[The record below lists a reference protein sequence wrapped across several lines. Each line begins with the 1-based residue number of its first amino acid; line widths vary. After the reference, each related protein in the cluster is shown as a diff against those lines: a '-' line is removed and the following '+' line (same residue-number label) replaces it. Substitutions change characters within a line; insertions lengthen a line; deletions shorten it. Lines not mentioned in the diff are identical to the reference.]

1 MEMKKI
7 RDFFS
12 RLGLYGLLFVIILF
26 PLAAVSGFR
35 AVQCRISGK
44 TIPNEWTLDMGSK
57 WEVDYISA
65 FWGKNDFLNLNG
77 LMRRFT
83 GQREM
88 NDVIK
93 LNNGYLARPVG
104 YVSDEELEPGAA
116 SLDNLNRY
124 LTASGAKLLVA
135 VAPDSISKYDPQ
147 LPAGMEEYV
156 NDDLDRM
163 IRLLTERGVEVMD
176 FREVIHE
183 DGIDQYTMMYRTD
196 HHWTTRAG
204 FYAYGKLADWIEE
217 KTGVKVDEK
226 IRDIDHYAV
235 TTYENWHLGSY
246 GQRTGSLYAGI
257 DDFDLILPEFD
268 TLLSNGEKTGT
279 FEELMISYSALEK
292 RDVTSRYTY
301 DVTLEAVWGNYTNL
315 LADNDL
321 RVLMIGDSFT
331 RAVCP
336 YLNISYGEN
345 RFIHY
350 QSLGDLTA
358 EYVEEYD
365 PDVVIL
371 LYYPE
376 NLLGQEGLK
385 FSIPSVENVA
395 EEPAH

>member
-1 MEMKKI
+1 MKKI
-7 RDFFS
+7 RNFLS
-12 RLGLYGLLFVIILF
+12 RLGPYGLLFAAILF
-26 PLAAVSGFR
+26 SLAVVSGFR
-35 AVQCRISGK
+35 ATQCWISGE

-65 FWGKNDFLNLNG
+65 FWRKNDFLNLNG
-77 LMRRFT
+77 FMRRLM

-104 YVSDEELEPGAA
+104 YVSDEELEPGVA
-116 SLDNLNRY
+116 SLAELNSY
-124 LTASGAKLLVA
+124 LTASDVEFLVA
-135 VAPDSISKYDPQ
+135 MAPDTISKYDPQ
-147 LPAGMEEYV
+147 LPAGMEEFV

-163 IRLLTERGVEVMD
+163 AHMLTEQEVDVMD

-183 DGIDQYTMMYRTD
+183 DGIDQYTLMYKTD

-204 FYAYGKLADWIEE
+204 FYVYGKLADWIEE

-226 IRDIDHYAV
+226 LGNIENYSV
-235 TTYENWHLGSY
+235 TTYKAWHLGSR
-246 GQRTGSLYAGI
+246 GQRTGSLYAGV
-257 DDFDLILPEFD
+257 DDFELILPKFD
-268 TLLSNGEKTGT
+268 TLLTDGERTGT
-279 FEELMISYSALEK
+279 FEELFINYRALEK
-292 RDVTSRYTY
+292 RDMTSRYTY
-301 DVTLEAVWGNYTNL
+301 DVTLESAWGNYTNL
-315 LADNDL
+315 LAENDL
-321 RVLMIGDSFT
+321 RVLVVGDSFA

-350 QSLGDLTA
+350 QNLGKLTE

-371 LYYPE
+371 LYYPVNILE
-376 NLLGQEGLK
+376 QDSLEFNI
-385 FSIPSVENVA
+385 S
-395 EEPAH
+395 